1 MAVVAALRDEYE
13 VLSGILKPDR
23 RVRLFGDI
31 DGRSDMIGPAG
42 SERGIIPMAQE
53 QKESTEL
60 SIEQAFARLDEI
72 TKALEDPQTS
82 LEDSFALYKEGSDLL
97 AKANQKID
105 MVQKQVQILQNSQQ
119 SAQPGSLDSS
129 YWVE

>member
-1 MAVVAALRDEYE
+1 
-13 VLSGILKPDR
+13 
-23 RVRLFGDI
+23 
-31 DGRSDMIGPAG
+31 
-42 SERGIIPMAQE
+42 MAQE

-60 SIEQAFARLDEI
+60 SIEQTFARLDEI